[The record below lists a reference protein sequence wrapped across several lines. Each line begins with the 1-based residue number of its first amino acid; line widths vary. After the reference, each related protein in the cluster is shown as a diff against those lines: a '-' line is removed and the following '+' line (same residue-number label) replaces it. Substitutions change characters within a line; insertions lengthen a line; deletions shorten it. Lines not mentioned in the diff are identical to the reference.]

1 MIYHILLI
9 ILFRVIVAEI
19 PDVYIPMT
27 ANDKPINTTINYAGG
42 NWAFTANGTGTL
54 AGYLIFPKNVTE
66 VELGIKFPGKWP
78 VANVEPRTTL
88 DMNLN
93 GQNLGF
99 HFVGVLSQY
108 LVYLDYKGNETVLY
122 SGSSKQLDL
131 LFYLNGSVGFVDYM
145 KFSFVIDVLKPIEL
159 KDGQRALAFS
169 FKIKNA
175 TSPFTVVFKPG
186 TIGFDA
192 TLKPKPVNNSSVLS
206 GPLLY
211 WLIGGVVTIVVVCIV
226 IGVIIC
232 CCRRCRRK
240 KAELPKES
248 TYDPESAFKVT
259 EEKPYT
265 IEHSRRLS
273 IHVPPA
279 VKAPS
284 KVDPTQEVEEGPG
297 KEAET
302 GAKPSSSKAKAVA
315 GTDQTQDVQSPMQLV
330 TAADDEDAG
339 QGSKKS

>member
-1 MIYHILLI
+1 MIIHILLI

-19 PDVYIPMT
+19 PDVYIPLT
-27 ANDKPINTTINYAGG
+27 ANDKPINTTINYAGR

-78 VANVEPRTTL
+78 VVNVEPQTTL

-99 HFVGVLSQY
+99 HFYGVLSDNQIHS
-108 LVYLDYKGNETVLY
+108 DYKRNQTQVYG
-122 SGSSKQLDL
+122 GSLKQLDL
-131 LFYLNGSVGFVDYM
+131 LFNLNGSVGFVNYVR
-145 KFSFVIDVLKPIEL
+145 FPFVIDVLKTIEL

-169 FKIKNA
+169 MKIKNA
-175 TSPFTVVFKPG
+175 PSPFTVVFKPG

-192 TLKPKPVNNSSVLS
+192 ALKPKPVNNASVLS

-211 WLIGGVVTIVVVCIV
+211 WLIGGVATIVVACIV

-232 CCRRCRRK
+232 WCRRCRRK

-248 TYDPESAFKVT
+248 TYDPVSAFKMT

-279 VKAPS
+279 GSSMHNPQKRH
-284 KVDPTQEVEEGPG
+284 KVDIQR
-297 KEAET
+297 
-302 GAKPSSSKAKAVA
+302 
-315 GTDQTQDVQSPMQLV
+315 
-330 TAADDEDAG
+330 
-339 QGSKKS
+339 